1 MADTKHHH
9 SLPVEGDGIS
19 YSGIIWFIV
28 VLTVVT
34 VVCQA
39 LMWVLLRTFQHQQAT
54 SGVAPAPLAAT
65 VTERQAPTG
74 RVYMDMA
81 SIGMPDGPQ
90 PRLLVNEPK
99 NLAEFRKQ
107 EDEILHT
114 YGWVD
119 RSAGTV
125 RIPIDQAKAL
135 LMERGLPVRSK
146 Q

>member
-1 MADTKHHH
+1 MADTKH
-9 SLPVEGDGIS
+9 SIPVEGDGIS

-34 VVCQA
+34 VVCQG

-54 SGVAPAPLAAT
+54 SGVAPAPLSAP
-65 VTERQAPTG
+65 VTERQAQDG

-81 SIGMPDGPQ
+81 SIGMPNGPQ
-90 PRLLVNEPK
+90 PRLLVNEPM
-99 NLAEFRKQ
+99 NLAEFAKREQ
-107 EDEILHT
+107 EILHT

-125 RIPIDQAKAL
+125 RIPIDKAKDL
-135 LMERGLPVRSK
+135 LMERGLPVRAK

>member
-34 VVCQA
+34 VVCQG
-39 LMWVLLRTFQHQQAT
+39 LMWVLLRTFQYQQAT
-54 SGVAPAPLAAT
+54 SGVAPAPLSAP
-65 VTERQAPTG
+65 VSERQAQGG

-81 SIGMPDGPQ
+81 SIGLPNGPQ
-90 PRLLVNEPK
+90 PRLLVNEPM
-99 NLAEFRKQ
+99 NLAEFTKREQ
-107 EDEILHT
+107 EILHT

-125 RIPIDQAKAL
+125 RIPIDKAKDL
-135 LMERGLPVRSK
+135 LMERGLPVRGK